1 VRACVRAY
9 VPFLLLPPPLLLL
22 LLHLLLL
29 LLPSPAAP
37 ILPLL
42 VPVSQ
47 SGRPSVHCPVS
58 ASGLARLG
66 LLRSHRFHLLPF
78 PTPPPLPSCRFSFSS
93 SARLALSRRLVQLPC
108 LSVALE
114 SPAPRLGSHSAADPI
129 DADVCP
135 SSLDFTLP
143 SLFFLANHTR
153 GFQFQFQIECPA
165 PISTTTFPPLSSSHT
180 YLALPYL
187 TLLTYLTYP
196 PTHPAAGWLAY

>member
-1 VRACVRAY
+1 VSTLATGPLTLSRMYVRACVRAY

-108 LSVALE
+108 L
-114 SPAPRLGSHSAADPI
+114 
-129 DADVCP
+129 
-135 SSLDFTLP
+135 LDFTLP

>member
-1 VRACVRAY
+1 VRTFLSCCCRRRCCCCFFTFFFFFFLLPPPPFFHCWSLSVSQAGRPSIA
-9 VPFLLLPPPLLLL
+9 PFLLLA
-22 LLHLLLL
+22 
-29 LLPSPAAP
+29 LPGSGFSDPT
-37 ILPLL
+37 
-42 VPVSQ
+42 VSIYY
-47 SGRPSVHCPVS
+47 
-58 ASGLARLG
+58 
-66 LLRSHRFHLLPF
+66 PF
-78 PTPPPLPSCRFSFSS
+78 QLPPLPSCRFSFSS